1 MKRIAVHIII
11 FFLSIPAVF
20 GQSPLSLETC
30 REAARNEGKLEEL
43 YTLIALDQEANA
55 RLEQHPFLLSISAY
69 GTASYQTDAP
79 NPASVTDFPFV
90 LHASPKFQYHAGFL
104 MAQPIYSGG
113 QRRVRSELN
122 DVEHEIQRTNLD
134 SRGVELDSAVE
145 RGDVTGMSFAF
156 RVKEQK
162 WEKLDSDYPVRRILK
177 IGKVYE
183 VSVVNDPAYEETDIS
198 ARDKEALESARA
210 ALDSARSKELE
221 SSKEAE
227 VYKLRNEIL
236 SK

>member
-1 MKRIAVHIII
+1 MPSQMIKKAMNELDVCRRKYAGQEFRAAEQDGERH
-11 FFLSIPAVF
+11 LTGHAAVF
-20 GQSPLSLETC
+20 NSPTDIAGYFEEVIERGAFDGCDLTDVPFFVNHLENKIPL
-30 REAARNEGKLEEL
+30 ARSRNNNGSSTMKLTVDL
-43 YTLIALDQEANA
+43 TGLAIDARVDTDNNQEARA
-55 RLEQHPFLLSISAY
+55 VY
-69 GTASYQTDAP
+69 
-79 NPASVTDFPFV
+79 
-90 LHASPKFQYHAGFL
+90 
-104 MAQPIYSGG
+104 
-113 QRRVRSELN
+113 
-122 DVEHEIQRTNLD
+122 
-134 SRGVELDSAVE
+134 SAVE

-162 WEKLDSDYPVRRILK
+162 WEKLDTDYPVRRILK

-221 SSKEAE
+221 SSNQAE

>member
-1 MKRIAVHIII
+1 MPSQMIKKAMNELDVCRRKYAGQEFRAAEQDGERH
-11 FFLSIPAVF
+11 LTGHAAVF
-20 GQSPLSLETC
+20 NSPTDIAGYFEEVIERGAFDGCDLTDVPFFVNH
-30 REAARNEGKLEEL
+30 RENKIPLARSRNNNGNSTMKLTVDLTGLAMDARVDTENN
-43 YTLIALDQEANA
+43 QEARA
-55 RLEQHPFLLSISAY
+55 VY
-69 GTASYQTDAP
+69 
-79 NPASVTDFPFV
+79 
-90 LHASPKFQYHAGFL
+90 
-104 MAQPIYSGG
+104 
-113 QRRVRSELN
+113 
-122 DVEHEIQRTNLD
+122 
-134 SRGVELDSAVE
+134 SAVE

-162 WEKLDSDYPVRRILK
+162 WENLDSDYPVRRILK

>member
-1 MKRIAVHIII
+1 MPSQMIKKAMTDMDVCRRKYAGQEFRAADQDGEKH
-11 FFLSIPAVF
+11 LTGHAAVF
-20 GQSPLSLETC
+20 NSPTDIAGYFEEVIERGAFDGCDLTDVPFFVNHLENKIPL
-30 REAARNEGKLEEL
+30 ARSRNNNGSSTMKLTVDL
-43 YTLIALDQEANA
+43 TGLAIDARVDTDNNQEARA
-55 RLEQHPFLLSISAY
+55 VY
-69 GTASYQTDAP
+69 
-79 NPASVTDFPFV
+79 
-90 LHASPKFQYHAGFL
+90 
-104 MAQPIYSGG
+104 
-113 QRRVRSELN
+113 
-122 DVEHEIQRTNLD
+122 
-134 SRGVELDSAVE
+134 SAVE

>member
-1 MKRIAVHIII
+1 MPSQMIKKAMNELDVCRRKYAGQEFRAADQDGEKH
-11 FFLSIPAVF
+11 LTGHAAVF
-20 GQSPLSLETC
+20 NSPTDIAGYFEEVIERGAFDGCDLTDVPFFVNHLENKIPL
-30 REAARNEGKLEEL
+30 ARSRNNNGSSTMKLTVDL
-43 YTLIALDQEANA
+43 TGLAIDARVDTDNNQEARA
-55 RLEQHPFLLSISAY
+55 VY
-69 GTASYQTDAP
+69 
-79 NPASVTDFPFV
+79 
-90 LHASPKFQYHAGFL
+90 
-104 MAQPIYSGG
+104 
-113 QRRVRSELN
+113 
-122 DVEHEIQRTNLD
+122 
-134 SRGVELDSAVE
+134 SAVE

-162 WEKLDSDYPVRRILK
+162 WEKLDTDYPVRRILK

-221 SSKEAE
+221 SSNEAE

>member
-1 MKRIAVHIII
+1 MGSQMINKAMNELDVCRRKYAGQEFRAADQDGEKH
-11 FFLSIPAVF
+11 LTGHAAVF
-20 GQSPLSLETC
+20 NSPTDIAGYFEEVIERGAFDGCDLTDVPFFVNHLENKIPL
-30 REAARNEGKLEEL
+30 ARSRNNNGSSTMKLTVDL
-43 YTLIALDQEANA
+43 TGLAIDARVDTDNNQEARA
-55 RLEQHPFLLSISAY
+55 VY
-69 GTASYQTDAP
+69 
-79 NPASVTDFPFV
+79 
-90 LHASPKFQYHAGFL
+90 
-104 MAQPIYSGG
+104 
-113 QRRVRSELN
+113 
-122 DVEHEIQRTNLD
+122 
-134 SRGVELDSAVE
+134 SAVE

-162 WEKLDSDYPVRRILK
+162 WEKLDTDYPVRRILK

-221 SSKEAE
+221 SSNEAE

>member
-1 MKRIAVHIII
+1 MPSQMIKKAMTDMDVCRRKYAGQEFRAAEQDGEKH
-11 FFLSIPAVF
+11 LTGHAAVF
-20 GQSPLSLETC
+20 NSPTDIAGYFEEVIERGAFDGCDLTDVPFFVNHLENKIPL
-30 REAARNEGKLEEL
+30 ARSRNNNGSSTMKLTVDL
-43 YTLIALDQEANA
+43 TGLAIDARVDTDNNQEARA
-55 RLEQHPFLLSISAY
+55 VY
-69 GTASYQTDAP
+69 
-79 NPASVTDFPFV
+79 
-90 LHASPKFQYHAGFL
+90 
-104 MAQPIYSGG
+104 
-113 QRRVRSELN
+113 
-122 DVEHEIQRTNLD
+122 
-134 SRGVELDSAVE
+134 SAVE

>member
-1 MKRIAVHIII
+1 MPSQMIKKAMNELDVCRRKYAGQEFRAADQDGEKH
-11 FFLSIPAVF
+11 LTGHAAVF
-20 GQSPLSLETC
+20 NSPTDIAGYFEEVIERGAFDGCDLTDVPFFVNHLENKIPL
-30 REAARNEGKLEEL
+30 ARSRNNNGSSTMKLTVDL
-43 YTLIALDQEANA
+43 TGLAIDARVDTDNNQEARA
-55 RLEQHPFLLSISAY
+55 VY
-69 GTASYQTDAP
+69 
-79 NPASVTDFPFV
+79 
-90 LHASPKFQYHAGFL
+90 
-104 MAQPIYSGG
+104 
-113 QRRVRSELN
+113 
-122 DVEHEIQRTNLD
+122 
-134 SRGVELDSAVE
+134 SAVE

-162 WEKLDSDYPVRRILK
+162 WEKLDTDYPTRRITK

-210 ALDSARSKELE
+210 ALDSVRSKELE
-221 SSKEAE
+221 SSNEAE

>member
-1 MKRIAVHIII
+1 MPSQMIKKAMNELDVCRRKYAGQEFRAADQDGEKH
-11 FFLSIPAVF
+11 LTGHAAVF
-20 GQSPLSLETC
+20 NSPTDIAGYFEEVIERGAFDGCDLTDVPFFVNHLENKIPL
-30 REAARNEGKLEEL
+30 ARSRNNNGSSTMKLTVDL
-43 YTLIALDQEANA
+43 TGLAIDARVDTDNNQEARA
-55 RLEQHPFLLSISAY
+55 VY
-69 GTASYQTDAP
+69 
-79 NPASVTDFPFV
+79 
-90 LHASPKFQYHAGFL
+90 
-104 MAQPIYSGG
+104 
-113 QRRVRSELN
+113 
-122 DVEHEIQRTNLD
+122 
-134 SRGVELDSAVE
+134 SAVE

-162 WEKLDSDYPVRRILK
+162 WEKLDTDYPTRRITK

-221 SSKEAE
+221 SSNEAE

>member
-1 MKRIAVHIII
+1 MPSQMIKKAMNELDVCRRKYAGQEFRAAEQDGERH
-11 FFLSIPAVF
+11 LTGHAAVF
-20 GQSPLSLETC
+20 NSPTDIAGYFEEVIERGAFDGCDLTDVPFFVNH
-30 REAARNEGKLEEL
+30 RENKIPLARSRNNNGNSTMKLTVDLTGLAMDARVDTENN
-43 YTLIALDQEANA
+43 QEARA
-55 RLEQHPFLLSISAY
+55 VY
-69 GTASYQTDAP
+69 
-79 NPASVTDFPFV
+79 
-90 LHASPKFQYHAGFL
+90 
-104 MAQPIYSGG
+104 
-113 QRRVRSELN
+113 
-122 DVEHEIQRTNLD
+122 
-134 SRGVELDSAVE
+134 SAVE

-162 WEKLDSDYPVRRILK
+162 WEKLDTAYPVRRILK

-221 SSKEAE
+221 SSKTAE

>member
-1 MKRIAVHIII
+1 MGSQMIKKAMNELDVCRRKYAGQEFRAADQDGEKH
-11 FFLSIPAVF
+11 LTGHAAVF
-20 GQSPLSLETC
+20 NSPTDIAGYFEEVIERGAFDGCDLTDVPFFVNHLENKIPL
-30 REAARNEGKLEEL
+30 ARSRNNNGSSTMKLTVDL
-43 YTLIALDQEANA
+43 TGLAIDARVDTDNNQEARA
-55 RLEQHPFLLSISAY
+55 VY
-69 GTASYQTDAP
+69 
-79 NPASVTDFPFV
+79 
-90 LHASPKFQYHAGFL
+90 
-104 MAQPIYSGG
+104 
-113 QRRVRSELN
+113 
-122 DVEHEIQRTNLD
+122 
-134 SRGVELDSAVE
+134 SAVE

-183 VSVVNDPAYEETDIS
+183 VSVVNDPVYEETDIS

>member
-1 MKRIAVHIII
+1 MPSQMIKKAMNELDVCRRKYAGQEFRAADQDGEKH
-11 FFLSIPAVF
+11 LTGHAAVF
-20 GQSPLSLETC
+20 NSPTDIAGYFEEVIERGAFDGCDLTDVPFFVNHLENKIPL
-30 REAARNEGKLEEL
+30 ARSRNNNGSSTMKLTVDL
-43 YTLIALDQEANA
+43 TGLAIDARVDTDNNQEARA
-55 RLEQHPFLLSISAY
+55 VY
-69 GTASYQTDAP
+69 
-79 NPASVTDFPFV
+79 
-90 LHASPKFQYHAGFL
+90 
-104 MAQPIYSGG
+104 
-113 QRRVRSELN
+113 
-122 DVEHEIQRTNLD
+122 
-134 SRGVELDSAVE
+134 SAVE

-221 SSKEAE
+221 SSNEAE

>member
-1 MKRIAVHIII
+1 MPSQMIKKAMTDMDVCRRKYVGQEFRAADQDGEKH
-11 FFLSIPAVF
+11 LTGHAAVF
-20 GQSPLSLETC
+20 NSPTDIAGYFEEVIERGAFDGCDLTDVPFFVNHLENKIPL
-30 REAARNEGKLEEL
+30 ARSRNNNGSSTMKLTVDL
-43 YTLIALDQEANA
+43 TGLAIDARVDTDNNQEARA
-55 RLEQHPFLLSISAY
+55 VY
-69 GTASYQTDAP
+69 
-79 NPASVTDFPFV
+79 
-90 LHASPKFQYHAGFL
+90 
-104 MAQPIYSGG
+104 
-113 QRRVRSELN
+113 
-122 DVEHEIQRTNLD
+122 
-134 SRGVELDSAVE
+134 SAVE

>member
-1 MKRIAVHIII
+1 MPSQMIKKAMNELDVCRRKYAGQEFRAADQDGEKH
-11 FFLSIPAVF
+11 LTGHAAVF
-20 GQSPLSLETC
+20 NSPTDIAGYFEEVIERGAFDGCDLTDVPFFVNHLENKIPL
-30 REAARNEGKLEEL
+30 ARSRNNNGSSTMKLTVDL
-43 YTLIALDQEANA
+43 TGLAIDARVDTDNNQEARA
-55 RLEQHPFLLSISAY
+55 VY
-69 GTASYQTDAP
+69 
-79 NPASVTDFPFV
+79 
-90 LHASPKFQYHAGFL
+90 
-104 MAQPIYSGG
+104 
-113 QRRVRSELN
+113 
-122 DVEHEIQRTNLD
+122 
-134 SRGVELDSAVE
+134 SAVE

>member
-1 MKRIAVHIII
+1 MASQIIKKAMNELDVCRRKYAGQE
-11 FFLSIPAVF
+11 FRAADQDGEKHLTGHAAVF
-20 GQSPLSLETC
+20 NSPTDIAGIFEEVIMPGAFDGCDLTDVPFFVNHLENKIPLARSRNNNGNSTMKLSVDLTGL
-30 REAARNEGKLEEL
+30 AMDARVDTEIN
-43 YTLIALDQEANA
+43 QEARA
-55 RLEQHPFLLSISAY
+55 VY
-69 GTASYQTDAP
+69 
-79 NPASVTDFPFV
+79 
-90 LHASPKFQYHAGFL
+90 
-104 MAQPIYSGG
+104 
-113 QRRVRSELN
+113 
-122 DVEHEIQRTNLD
+122 
-134 SRGVELDSAVE
+134 SAVE

-162 WEKLDSDYPVRRILK
+162 WEKLDTDYPVRRILK

-221 SSKEAE
+221 SSKVAE

>member
-1 MKRIAVHIII
+1 MPSQMIKKAMTDMDVCRRKYAGQEFRAADQDGEKH
-11 FFLSIPAVF
+11 LTGHAAVF
-20 GQSPLSLETC
+20 NSPTDIAGYFEEVIERGAFDGCDLTDVPFFVNHLENKIPL
-30 REAARNEGKLEEL
+30 ARSRNNNGSSTMKLTVDL
-43 YTLIALDQEANA
+43 TGLAIDARVDTDNNQEARA
-55 RLEQHPFLLSISAY
+55 VY
-69 GTASYQTDAP
+69 
-79 NPASVTDFPFV
+79 
-90 LHASPKFQYHAGFL
+90 
-104 MAQPIYSGG
+104 
-113 QRRVRSELN
+113 
-122 DVEHEIQRTNLD
+122 
-134 SRGVELDSAVE
+134 SAVE

-221 SSKEAE
+221 SSNEAE

>member
-1 MKRIAVHIII
+1 MGSQMIKKAMNELDVCRRKYAGQEFRAADQDGEKH
-11 FFLSIPAVF
+11 LTGHAAVF
-20 GQSPLSLETC
+20 NSPTDIAGYFEEVIERGAFDGCDLTDVPFFVNHLENKIPL
-30 REAARNEGKLEEL
+30 ARSRNNNGSSTMKLTVDL
-43 YTLIALDQEANA
+43 TGLAIDARVDTDNNQEARA
-55 RLEQHPFLLSISAY
+55 VY
-69 GTASYQTDAP
+69 
-79 NPASVTDFPFV
+79 
-90 LHASPKFQYHAGFL
+90 
-104 MAQPIYSGG
+104 
-113 QRRVRSELN
+113 
-122 DVEHEIQRTNLD
+122 
-134 SRGVELDSAVE
+134 SAVE
-145 RGDVTGMSFAF
+145 RGDVTGMSFSF

-162 WEKLDSDYPVRRILK
+162 WEKLDTDYPVRRILK

-221 SSKEAE
+221 SSNEAE

>member
-1 MKRIAVHIII
+1 MPSQMIKKAMTDMDVCRRKYVGQEFRAADQDGEKH
-11 FFLSIPAVF
+11 LTGHAAVF
-20 GQSPLSLETC
+20 NSPTDIAGYFEEVIERGAFDGCDLTDVPFFVNHLENKIPL
-30 REAARNEGKLEEL
+30 ARSRNNNGSSTMKLTVDL
-43 YTLIALDQEANA
+43 TGLAIDARVDTDNNQEARA
-55 RLEQHPFLLSISAY
+55 VY
-69 GTASYQTDAP
+69 
-79 NPASVTDFPFV
+79 
-90 LHASPKFQYHAGFL
+90 
-104 MAQPIYSGG
+104 
-113 QRRVRSELN
+113 
-122 DVEHEIQRTNLD
+122 
-134 SRGVELDSAVE
+134 SAVE

-221 SSKEAE
+221 SSNEAE

>member
-1 MKRIAVHIII
+1 MASQMIKKAMNELDVCRRKYAGQEFRAADQDGEKH
-11 FFLSIPAVF
+11 LTGHAAVF
-20 GQSPLSLETC
+20 NSPTDIAGYFEEVIERGAFDGCDLTDVPFFVNHLENKIPLARSRNNNGSSTMKLSVDLTGL
-30 REAARNEGKLEEL
+30 AIDARVDTENN
-43 YTLIALDQEANA
+43 QEARA
-55 RLEQHPFLLSISAY
+55 VY
-69 GTASYQTDAP
+69 
-79 NPASVTDFPFV
+79 
-90 LHASPKFQYHAGFL
+90 
-104 MAQPIYSGG
+104 
-113 QRRVRSELN
+113 
-122 DVEHEIQRTNLD
+122 
-134 SRGVELDSAVE
+134 SAVE

-162 WEKLDSDYPVRRILK
+162 WEKLDTDYPVRRILK

-221 SSKEAE
+221 SSNEAE